1 MVTQDDSFAREL
13 DQLHRHADSVF
24 GGNILERARLKRI
37 NFIKNGLD
45 SIEDQDI
52 VITNPYQNTKRSKNR
67 ERYNSDYSEL
77 SDRER
82 KHKRNRKSK
91 ERDNQNKSKSPGSES
106 NKIEVYKE
114 IQEKKKL
121 KQKQKEQVQREIA
134 EFYTARFEAT

>member
-52 VITNPYQNTKRSKNR
+52 VITNPYDNNKQSKNR

-77 SDRER
+77 SNRER
-82 KHKRNRKSK
+82 KLKKKEKSK
-91 ERDNQNKSKSPGSES
+91 EKHNRDKSKSPGSES
-106 NKIEVYKE
+106 NKIDAYKE
-114 IQEKKKL
+114 IQEQKKL